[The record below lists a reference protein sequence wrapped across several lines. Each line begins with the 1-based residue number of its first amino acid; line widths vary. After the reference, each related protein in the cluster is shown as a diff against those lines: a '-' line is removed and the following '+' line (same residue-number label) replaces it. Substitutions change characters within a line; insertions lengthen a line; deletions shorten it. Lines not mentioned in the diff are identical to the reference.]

1 MNKSI
6 LVKLAILVMTASALS
21 GCLWVP
27 VDEGP
32 RHGEYRERDHGDH
45 HGEHQDRHDDHGDRR

>member
-1 MNKSI
+1 MWRMNKSI
-6 LVKLAILVMTASALS
+6 LVKLAILGMTLSTLS

-32 RHGEYRERDHGDH
+32 RRGDYRERDHRGDH
-45 HGEHQDRHDDHGDRR
+45 DRHDDRGDRH

>member
-6 LVKLAILVMTASALS
+6 LVKLAILGMTLSTLS

-32 RHGEYRERDHGDH
+32 RRGDYRERDHRGDH
-45 HGEHQDRHDDHGDRR
+45 DRHDDRDDRH